1 MEITDYCEVVNLEI
15 DNESVDSI
23 FSKYKPNILKFT
35 QVITTNPSYSL
46 YQSFIESYIDEL
58 LSELILELSD
68 IFKDRLITN
77 LQNLL
82 NYLDSTVYKNCL
94 IYSLRREG
102 FPRHFNIPCDDN
114 IRDRITSFSQNEDK
128 YLDLIIDD
136 IIELLTNFIQ
146 RNSLSYSRTDFQ
158 VYKSGI
164 ISLTIR
170 SNLRIRIKENSY
182 REFVK
187 TCGKL
192 QNVDLKQYDLMH
204 LANKY
209 LNMKFI
215 EIIVEK
221 VSKTYRETY

>member
-1 MEITDYCEVVNLEI
+1 MVNLEI
-15 DNESVDSI
+15 DNEIVDKI
-23 FSKYKPNILKFT
+23 FSRHKTNILRFT
-35 QVITTNPSYSL
+35 EIIVTNPSYTL
-46 YQSFIESYIDEL
+46 YQSFIVSFIDKYL
-58 LSELILELSD
+58 AELILELID
-68 IFKDRLITN
+68 VIKDKIITN

-82 NYLDSTVYKNCL
+82 DYLDNTVYENCL
-94 IYSLRREG
+94 IYSLKRKG
-102 FPRHFNIPCDDN
+102 FPFHFNIPCDEN
-114 IRDRITSFSQNEDK
+114 VRNQVTMFSQNEDK

-192 QNVDLKQYDLMH
+192 QNVDLKQN
-204 LANKY
+204 A
-209 LNMKFI
+209 KFNDTLYI
-215 EIIVEK
+215 LREYTLEKIKEIISSEAYNL
-221 VSKTYRETY
+221 YREI